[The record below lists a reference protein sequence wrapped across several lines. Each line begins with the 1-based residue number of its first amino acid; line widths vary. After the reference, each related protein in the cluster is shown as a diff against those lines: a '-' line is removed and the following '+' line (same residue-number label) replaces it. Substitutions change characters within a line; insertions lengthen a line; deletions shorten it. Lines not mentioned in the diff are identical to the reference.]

1 MPSRTHD
8 EDIEV
13 DEAPTEIDPYAIL
26 SVEQNATADQIK
38 SAYRKAALKHH
49 PDKAS
54 PEDKDAAHT
63 RFQEI
68 AFAYAILS
76 DERRRKRYDTTGNTS
91 DSLDL
96 EDDDFDWTS
105 FFREQYK
112 SAVTETSINKFAD
125 EYKGS
130 EEEQRHVLDAYE
142 KVKGNM
148 EALYG
153 RVMLSDMLDD
163 EDRFRVIID
172 KAIEDG
178 EVDEHKKYA
187 EESEASRK
195 KRMDRARK
203 RKEKEEKEAQKAEAE
218 MEEDPKSRN
227 SKSKAKGGDADMDG
241 LAALIQQRQQGR
253 SAEGFIAGLEA
264 KYANETKGGKGKKGT
279 KRASSDDEPSEEA
292 FAKNRAAGKDGDAT
306 PGARRTRPATPNM
319 PRKVTHKA
327 WAVYVNPV
335 VLAEHLEAAAYEAH
349 KAEVDTLLECA
360 LSASDRCP
368 HITKLPH
375 ELVLDIKDL
384 LCFERTEIRDAKK
397 AQMCFKGTCSDGDH
411 LPDDQIQALEEHLAK
426 EYDIK
431 SDDDDM
437 YYHILEYLNDRSPQE
452 MASDGFVTV
461 DWHAIH
467 NSNIHDYELLV
478 GQPGSDSYGVFTR
491 HHDFLLKRYGLQVWA
506 QFKQFDECSYRA
518 EAYLTLPSEVP
529 IQSSVIPFN
538 FKPCD
543 GYSGHHLIGHR
554 CDAETQ
560 EDKITEAPNPLT
572 SAQYDTFARAIEA
585 LEVESEREYLS
596 KGKALSGWKENGPGG
611 WMEQGNN
618 FLWRPKAPQYREMS
632 HIYR

>member
-13 DEAPTEIDPYAIL
+13 DDAPTEIDPYAIL

-125 EYKGS
+125 EYKRS

-203 RKEKEEKEAQKAEAE
+203 RKEKEEKEAQKAETE
-218 MEEDPKSRN
+218 MEEDPKSRK
-227 SKSKAKGGDADMDG
+227 SRSKANGGDGGMDG

-306 PGARRTRPATPNM
+306 PGARESKRSKLKIDLASEAYGVGGSRRHEQYLSGSDRAT
-319 PRKVTHKA
+319 
-327 WAVYVNPV
+327 
-335 VLAEHLEAAAYEAH
+335 
-349 KAEVDTLLECA
+349 A
-360 LSASDRCP
+360 LSKIATAS
-368 HITKLPH
+368 TATQQSYA
-375 ELVLDIKDL
+375 E
-384 LCFERTEIRDAKK
+384 
-397 AQMCFKGTCSDGDH
+397 
-411 LPDDQIQALEEHLAK
+411 QA
-426 EYDIK
+426 
-431 SDDDDM
+431 
-437 YYHILEYLNDRSPQE
+437 
-452 MASDGFVTV
+452 T
-461 DWHAIH
+461 
-467 NSNIHDYELLV
+467 
-478 GQPGSDSYGVFTR
+478 
-491 HHDFLLKRYGLQVWA
+491 
-506 QFKQFDECSYRA
+506 
-518 EAYLTLPSEVP
+518 
-529 IQSSVIPFN
+529 
-538 FKPCD
+538 
-543 GYSGHHLIGHR
+543 
-554 CDAETQ
+554 
-560 EDKITEAPNPLT
+560 
-572 SAQYDTFARAIEA
+572 
-585 LEVESEREYLS
+585 
-596 KGKALSGWKENGPGG
+596 
-611 WMEQGNN
+611 
-618 FLWRPKAPQYREMS
+618 
-632 HIYR
+632 